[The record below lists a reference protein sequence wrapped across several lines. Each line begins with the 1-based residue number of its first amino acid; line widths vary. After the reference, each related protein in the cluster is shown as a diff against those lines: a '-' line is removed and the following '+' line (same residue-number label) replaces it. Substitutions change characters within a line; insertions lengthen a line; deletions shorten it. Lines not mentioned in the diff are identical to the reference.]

1 MSKKPKNR
9 NKKHHQRRAQ
19 NGRELEE
26 LITACNTCLDVG
38 YVSFNNLVKLYV
50 EGNYRTHVEA
60 AKLVPVEDYIK
71 SAQVDLKSLE
81 VELTKLSLNART
93 TIKNYVSPEE
103 NIVAS
108 IDLHQQF
115 EDWTTSYQTSI
126 TPTLLEL
133 SSYLDTLNPS
143 NPIVETPHE

>member
-38 YVSFNNLVKLYV
+38 YVSFNSLVKLYV

-81 VELTKLSLNART
+81 AELTKLSLNARA

>member
-19 NGRELEE
+19 NSRELEE
-26 LITACNTCLDVG
+26 LIKACNACLDVG
-38 YVSFNNLVKLYV
+38 YVSFNNLVKLYA
-50 EGNYRTHVEA
+50 EGSYRTHVEA
-60 AKLVPVEDYIK
+60 SKLVPVEDYIK

-81 VELTKLSLNART
+81 VELTKLSSNARK
-93 TIKNYVSPEE
+93 TIKNYISPED

-133 SSYLDTLNPS
+133 SGYLDDLNPS
-143 NPIVETPHE
+143 NPIVETTHE